1 MKTTFCPLLGDACD
15 KDSDNDGIDDAY
27 DNCPLIFNPGQLDT
41 NGELLIRVISHLI
54 LSVECC
60 SYAATLEDMESPY
73 KLKAN

>member
-41 NGELLIRVISHLI
+41 NGELLIRVIIHFDS
-54 LSVECC
+54 
-60 SYAATLEDMESPY
+60 
-73 KLKAN
+73 